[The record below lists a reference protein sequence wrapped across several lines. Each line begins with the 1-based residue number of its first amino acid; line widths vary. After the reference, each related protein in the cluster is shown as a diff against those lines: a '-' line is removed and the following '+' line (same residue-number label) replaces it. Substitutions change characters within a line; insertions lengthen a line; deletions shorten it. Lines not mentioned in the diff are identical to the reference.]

1 MKDNGTKSK
10 IIAAAEELF
19 KQKDYEDIAI
29 REICQLAG
37 ISIGAF
43 YRYMGSKE
51 KLFKVFHVKM
61 GTEMA
66 RLVLE
71 QTDNKAP
78 VDKII
83 IIINIY
89 LDFILRYGYKF
100 VKYFL
105 LLSLKNELFAA
116 PPGAI
121 DTFLKVYITEAFDK
135 GEFDSKYT
143 VDYVYRALYSS
154 LRGATFDWCLNSGQN
169 DLRSAYSSTLNI
181 LLDEFMNSKNKTPA
195 KNLVQ

>member
-29 REICQLAG
+29 REICQLAD

-61 GTEMA
+61 GTEIA

-89 LDFILRYGYKF
+89 LDFI
-100 VKYFL
+100 
-105 LLSLKNELFAA
+105 
-116 PPGAI
+116 
-121 DTFLKVYITEAFDK
+121 
-135 GEFDSKYT
+135 
-143 VDYVYRALYSS
+143 
-154 LRGATFDWCLNSGQN
+154 
-169 DLRSAYSSTLNI
+169 
-181 LLDEFMNSKNKTPA
+181 
-195 KNLVQ
+195 